1 MDRIRSLSRV
11 AQLLLASALCVG
23 LLLASST
30 AFAGRT
36 VSELAERLRN
46 ASDFRVRVQAALALG
61 ASKSDDA
68 VSPLC
73 DGLDDSNATVRSAAA
88 AGLGRLG
95 KQGGL
100 TCLDKRAKTESNASV
115 KSQIQRS
122 IGQIKS
128 GGGGGATGLSRAP
141 DGSTKYYV
149 AIAATKNKGGRNAS
163 EIDTIVQAAIRKA
176 LMANGA
182 MAVAPS
188 GETADQA
195 QAVMRKHKVR
205 GYLLQPTVEAPK
217 YEDSKLTIR
226 VRVTMFT
233 YPNQA
238 LQGEFAP
245 KLTQSGTPSED
256 IDSENELIKMASE
269 RAVARFITVAET
281 TKN

>member
-1 MDRIRSLSRV
+1 MAPIRSLSRI

-30 AFAGRT
+30 AFAGRS

-68 VSPLC
+68 VTPLC
-73 DGLDDSNATVRSAAA
+73 EGLEDSNATVRSAAA

-128 GGGGGATGLSRAP
+128 GGGSTGLARAP

-149 AIAATKNKGGRNAS
+149 AVAETKNKGSRNAS

-176 LMANGA
+176 LLANGA

-188 GETADQA
+188 GETAAQA
-195 QAVMRKHKVR
+195 QAVVSKHKVR
-205 GYLLQPTVEAPK
+205 GYLLQPTVEAPQ